1 MKREA
6 GLDIIKKEFRIL
18 INDDI
23 RKEVSI
29 MCNLSQGIED
39 KAIAKIVMNMHKI
52 GYTPDQIADAV
63 GVSVEDVE
71 TIIKK
76 KETAMV

>member
-6 GLDIIKKEFRIL
+6 GLDIIEKE
-18 INDDI
+18 
-23 RKEVSI
+23 
-29 MCNLSQGIED
+29 
-39 KAIAKIVMNMHKI
+39 I
-52 GYTPDQIADAV
+52 GYTPEHIAAAV

-76 KETAMV
+76 NGGCL